1 MTVLAPSSRIHL
13 LPGTKR
19 GPETVWADYNEI
31 DVADNV
37 DERKAKLEQW
47 MAMRVGSELMKHY
60 NQREWKV
67 MVDLEGEL
75 LIIACDS
82 ICNFKGYHIKMHK
95 RTIGELIERAIMA
108 GGEILERHNVSRN
121 KHFNPDHLETLA
133 RDAHDSVIAVDSAPE
148 AA

>member
-1 MTVLAPSSRIHL
+1 MSVVAPSQRIHL

-108 GGEILERHNVSRN
+108 QGRWR
-121 KHFNPDHLETLA
+121 
-133 RDAHDSVIAVDSAPE
+133 SVAIVRYRE
-148 AA
+148 AAGELKAIPLRLVVRVVKSSLRKVRRAG